1 MVWMVCDHSH
11 LTLAKAKGI
20 FCASESDEKLKP
32 EKREGE
38 EIEDCE

>member
-20 FCASESDEKLKP
+20 FWRVKVDEKLKP

-38 EIEDCE
+38 EIVK